1 MVRVHQGSPYKKK
14 LFIFSNLMTKTIT
27 KIIYFL
33 VFIFLKFLDFIFKK
47 NFSYLFKDL
56 EIENS
61 YESIRIHKKKVF
73 FFIPNTFTKYRLVNF
88 FKKEPDTLNWIDNFK
103 KKSIF
108 FDIGANTGNYTI
120 YAAVTHS
127 SIKDIFAFEP
137 SFLNTRVLSR
147 NISIN
152 KLNKKIKIIQLPLS
166 NKKNKVLEM
175 SESTFE
181 EGGSFNT
188 FGTKYNSKSIIHNKK
203 NNYSILGTNLDY
215 LINLKILPIPN
226 YIKIDVDGIEH
237 LILQGAKKTIKNKRV
252 ESILIELYPN
262 FKTQYN
268 FCFKILKRNGF
279 KLQSKYG
286 YNHIF

>member
-1 MVRVHQGSPYKKK
+1 
-14 LFIFSNLMTKTIT
+14 MTKKIT
-27 KIIYFL
+27 KLIYFL
-33 VFIFLKFLDFIFKK
+33 VFLSLKFLDFIFKK
-47 NFSYLFKDL
+47 KFSYVFKDL
-56 EIENS
+56 VNENS
-61 YESIRIHKKKVF
+61 YESISIHNKKIF
-73 FFIPNTFTKYRLVNF
+73 FFIPNSFTKYRLVNF
-88 FKKEPDTLNWIDNFK
+88 FNKEPDTLTWINNFK

-108 FDIGANTGNYTI
+108 FDIGANNGNYSI

-127 SIKDIFAFEP
+127 SIKEIFAFEP

-166 NKKNKVLEM
+166 NKKNKILEM

-188 FGTKYNSKSIIHNKK
+188 FGEKFNSKGIIHSIK
-203 NNYSILGTNLDY
+203 NNYAILGTNLDY
-215 LINLKILPIPN
+215 LINSKILPIPN

-237 LILQGAKKTIKNKRV
+237 LILQGAKKTIANKKV
-252 ESILIELYPN
+252 KSILIELYSN

-268 FCFKILKRNGF
+268 FCFKILKKNGF
-279 KLQSKYG
+279 KLKSKYG
-286 YNHIF
+286 YNHIFSK

>member
-1 MVRVHQGSPYKKK
+1 M
-14 LFIFSNLMTKTIT
+14 
-27 KIIYFL
+27 
-33 VFIFLKFLDFIFKK
+33 
-47 NFSYLFKDL
+47 
-56 EIENS
+56 
-61 YESIRIHKKKVF
+61 
-73 FFIPNTFTKYRLVNF
+73 
-88 FKKEPDTLNWIDNFK
+88 
-103 KKSIF
+103 
-108 FDIGANTGNYTI
+108 
-120 YAAVTHS
+120 
-127 SIKDIFAFEP
+127 
-137 SFLNTRVLSR
+137 SR

-188 FGTKYNSKSIIHNKK
+188 FGTKYNSKGIIHNKK
-203 NNYSILGTNLDY
+203 NNYSILGTNLDH

-279 KLQSKYG
+279 KLQSKYR
-286 YNHIF
+286 YNHIFSR